1 MYMYRKTAI
10 IILLALIISGFRKG
24 ERDKPY
30 PFPEPYLF
38 HKMPVA
44 ADNPVTIAGV
54 DLGRHL
60 FYDPILSADSSI
72 SCASCHK
79 QAAAFSDAPRQFS
92 IGIGGV
98 VATRNT
104 MPLFNLAWYKSL
116 FWDGRGGSV
125 EEQVFHPVRTHNE
138 MNLQWNVAVERVRR
152 SMMYKTKFKAAFGS
166 SYIDSVLIA
175 KAIAQFERTLISYNS
190 KYDSVLR
197 QEAFFSRA
205 ELKGFELLTDMSMAD
220 CLHCHTVDSDPM
232 GTTLGF
238 CNNGLD
244 DVQDPA
250 DYKDKGAGSVTGRKE
265 DNGKFRIP
273 SLRNIALTAP
283 YMHDGRFSTLKEVLD
298 FYSEGVHTSANADA
312 KMGSAYKG
320 GVHLTEDEKYFI
332 ISFLSTLTDSVFIK
346 EPAFGNPFTTNGE

>member
-1 MYMYRKTAI
+1 MYRKPA
-10 IILLALIISGFRKG
+10 ILLLIVLIISGFRKG
-24 ERDKPY
+24 EQDKPY

-72 SCASCHK
+72 SCASCH
-79 QAAAFSDAPRQFS
+79 QQSAAFSDAPKQFS
-92 IGIGGV
+92 TGIGG
-98 VATRNT
+98 AIASRNT
-104 MPLFNLAWYKSL
+104 MPLFNLAWYPSL
-116 FWDGRGGSV
+116 FWDGRGGSI

-138 MNLQWNVAVERVRR
+138 MNLQWDVAVERVRGSR
-152 SMMYKTKFKAAFGS
+152 MYRAKFNTAFGGIE
-166 SYIDSVLIA
+166 IDSVLIA

-197 QEAFFSRA
+197 GEASFSKA
-205 ELKGFELLTDMSMAD
+205 ELKGFEQITDMSMAD

-232 GTTLGF
+232 GTTFGF
-238 CNNGLD
+238 SNNGLD
-244 DVQDPA
+244 DIQDA
-250 DYKDKGAGSVTGRKE
+250 ANYADKGRGGVTGKKE

-283 YMHDGRFSTLKEVLD
+283 YMHDGRFRTLKEVLD
-298 FYSEGVHTSANADA
+298 FYSEGVHTSTNIDA
-312 KMGSAYKG
+312 KMGSAHKR

-346 EPAFGNPFTTNGE
+346 EPAFGNPFTKNRQ